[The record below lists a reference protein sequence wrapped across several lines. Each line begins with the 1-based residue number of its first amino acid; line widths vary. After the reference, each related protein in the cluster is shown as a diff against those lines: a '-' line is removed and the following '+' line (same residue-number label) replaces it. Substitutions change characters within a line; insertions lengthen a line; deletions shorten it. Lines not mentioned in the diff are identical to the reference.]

1 MTGILF
7 FTMYLWWTPVGA
19 RYVEGIHGRY
29 FLPLLPL
36 LLIMIGCNRLVLSE
50 STRTILTITAPIYI
64 NLVALATLLD
74 MYFVTRRVFL
84 LSSAFLVCCLPLLV
98 FGLPLLIR
106 EGLRGPWRNRVG
118 VRGCVKRP
126 EGISRGFTQPRSPL
140 KAYRNVGE

>member
-1 MTGILF
+1 MVDAR
-7 FTMYLWWTPVGA
+7 WA

-50 STRTILTITAPIYI
+50 STRTILTIAAPIYI

-74 MYFVTRRVFL
+74 MYFVTRRAFL

-106 EGLRGPWRNRVG
+106 EGLRGSCRNRTG
-118 VRGCVKRP
+118 ERGCVSAR
-126 EGISRGFTQPRSPL
+126 RGSLGALTQPRSPL
-140 KAYRNVGE
+140 KAYRTVGE